1 MSIARMALAVATA
14 AARAEAAASSDR
26 RVRTSQLPFA
36 AGASGP
42 AAAPPRPSGGRDGL
56 ALGWLAL
63 GWLALGWLA
72 LGWPVLGRPVR
83 AGWKAVTAG
92 ALREDRGGAEA
103 SRPAS

>member
-26 RVRTSQLPFA
+26 RVRTSQLPVA

-42 AAAPPRPSGGRDGL
+42 AAAPRRPRGGRDGL
-56 ALGWLAL
+56 ALGWPALGWLAL
-63 GWLALGWLA
+63 GWLALGWLV
-72 LGWPVLGRPVR
+72 LGWLVR

-92 ALREDRGGAEA
+92 APRDGPGG
-103 SRPAS
+103 